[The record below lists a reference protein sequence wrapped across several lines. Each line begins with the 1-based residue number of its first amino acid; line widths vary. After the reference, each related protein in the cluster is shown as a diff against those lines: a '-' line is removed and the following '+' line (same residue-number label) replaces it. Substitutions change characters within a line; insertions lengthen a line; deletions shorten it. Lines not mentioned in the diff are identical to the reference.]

1 MIDEI
6 AHCANVEC
14 DDLGRQSDICRG
26 AADFPPAQPDA
37 LPLLGHVLA
46 AEHHWLCRLEDREAR
61 VAVFPAL
68 SIPECEALAAENAR
82 EYQAYFGKLTEAGL
96 ATVIHYRSNKGDECT
111 SSVVDILTHVVI
123 HGAYHR
129 GQIARVIGRG
139 GGQPPNTDYMA
150 FVRSLAQSG
159 A

>member
-1 MIDEI
+1 MKSHIGRMLNAMIW
-6 AHCANVEC
+6 A
-14 DDLGRQSDICRG
+14 DIQIF
-26 AADFPPAQPDA
+26 AALRDFPPAQPDA
-37 LPLLGHVLA
+37 LPLLGHILA
-46 AEHHWLCRLEDREAR
+46 AEHHWLCRLEDRDAR

-68 SIPECEALAAENAR
+68 TIPECEALAAENAR
-82 EYQAYFGKLTEAGL
+82 EYQAYFGKLTEADL
-96 ATVIHYRSNKGDECT
+96 AAVVHYRSNKGDECT
-111 SSVVDILTHVVI
+111 SSVIDVVTHVVI